1 MCLLLFKIKRG
12 WLLLPKKFIYD
23 TNRNPIPAVG
33 GLNLEVEVALDVEV
47 YLGT

>member
-1 MCLLLFKIKRG
+1 MSINFQISISTLNS
-12 WLLLPKKFIYD
+12 
-23 TNRNPIPAVG
+23 TSIPAVG